1 MSLNINVFLFAFIIL
16 VSMFVGFCI
25 CILYGKSTIVYSCIE
40 ENSKLEKII
49 DGTLTIKGEINN
61 GKYN

>member
-25 CILYGKSTIVYSCIE
+25 CMLYGKSTIVYNCIE
-40 ENSKLEKII
+40 ENSKLERML
-49 DGTLTIKGEINN
+49 DGTIIAIKGENKI
-61 GKYN
+61 

>member
-25 CILYGKSTIVYSCIE
+25 CILYGKSTIIYSCVE
-40 ENSKLEKII
+40 EDLKLEKMIN
-49 DGTLTIKGEINN
+49 GTTIKIKGDN
-61 GKYN
+61 

>member
-25 CILYGKSTIVYSCIE
+25 CILYGKNAVVYSCVE
-40 ENSKLEKII
+40 EDLKLEKMIN
-49 DGTLTIKGEINN
+49 GTTIKIKGDN
-61 GKYN
+61 